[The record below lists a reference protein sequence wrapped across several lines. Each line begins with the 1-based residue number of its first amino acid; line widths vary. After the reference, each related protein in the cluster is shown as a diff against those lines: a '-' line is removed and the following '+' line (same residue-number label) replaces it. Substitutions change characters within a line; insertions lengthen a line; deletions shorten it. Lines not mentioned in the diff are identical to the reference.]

1 MKKKL
6 LCGILAMALAC
17 SLYGCGSSG
26 AATTVPPNTTEAAG
40 GDTAAGA
47 VASDLPEMTFSIGH
61 SGTEDSWNQ
70 SKMCIRDSLHGGH
83 QRGVCLPDCGK
94 PVLYSGWSDNCL
106 LYTSRCV

>member
-40 GDTAAGA
+40 GDTRQ
-47 VASDLPEMTFSIGH
+47 VP
-61 SGTEDSWNQ
+61 
-70 SKMCIRDSLHGGH
+70 
-83 QRGVCLPDCGK
+83 
-94 PVLYSGWSDNCL
+94 L
-106 LYTSRCV
+106 LRIYRK

>member
-70 SKMCIRDSLHGGH
+70 SMCLKIKEKIFGILSKIFS
-83 QRGVCLPDCGK
+83 CLTI
-94 PVLYSGWSDNCL
+94 NF
-106 LYTSRCV
+106 